1 MSCLFQC
8 VQSAS
13 VLGLRR
19 RRGRRPGDW
28 RSGGKRREGTRNGK
42 KSRDCVRRYKEGD
55 GKRCFFCTNLT
66 IAVVIYH
73 QRSCFC
79 IVLHLSSV
87 CVYEY
92 RVIYFVYL
100 FCLFYFLHFT
110 NQNGFCPSG
119 RASSP
124 AGGETHR

>member
-1 MSCLFQC
+1 MCSIRFCFRTEEEKREAARRLEEWREEKRRNEEREKEQRLC
-8 VQSAS
+8 EEIQ
-13 VLGLRR
+13 RR
-19 RRGRRPGDW
+19 RRE
-28 RSGGKRREGTRNGK
+28 K
-42 KSRDCVRRYKEGD
+42 VL
-55 GKRCFFCTNLT
+55 FFCTNLA

-73 QRSCFC
+73 QRSCLC

-124 AGGETHR
+124 AGGEAHR